1 MIHRLT
7 SYKMFDV
14 PAKHLWN
21 MAITFLLI
29 DDDEDDRMLFCEAL
43 NDVDP
48 VIQCLTEGNGRIMLA
63 KLDTEELARTDIIFL
78 DINLPSINGWEILK
92 KLKQH
97 HHYRDIPVI
106 MYSTSARDFYMDQ
119 AQEHGAASVMKKP
132 SDFKDLKRSLEEII
146 QHLERGSL
154 PLLV

>member
-1 MIHRLT
+1 
-7 SYKMFDV
+7 
-14 PAKHLWN
+14 
-21 MAITFLLI
+21 MAITFLLV

-48 VIQCLTEGNGRIMLA
+48 VIQCFTEGNGRVMLT
-63 KLDTEELARTDIIFL
+63 KLETQELVRTDIIFL

-97 HHYRDIPVI
+97 RHYRDIPVI
-106 MYSTSARDFYMDQ
+106 MYSTSARDFHLHQ
-119 AQEHGAASVMKKP
+119 AQEHGASSVMKKP
-132 SDFKDLKRSLEEII
+132 SDFKDLKRSLGDII
-146 QHLERGSL
+146 QYLESGSL